1 MRREIILLLLIALI
15 CSPISSQI
23 RGNEIRVSVSLNHDN
38 WQYKTGESCKF
49 TISVYK
55 AENLLKDAVIDYTIQ
70 QETNTS
76 EKRDNIVLKDGTAV
90 VNSKSNKPGF
100 VRCEVTAHVNGY
112 DYKGSATAGYNVE
125 KIGPCAE
132 MPEDFM
138 TYWESAL
145 SEARKIPLEP
155 KMEIIP
161 SSCTDKVNVYQISF
175 QNIRPG
181 SRTYGILCIPK
192 KEGKYPA
199 LLRVPGAGVRA
210 YYGDIETASKGAITL
225 EIGIHGIPV
234 TMSNDY
240 YDKLAQGA
248 LNGYWN
254 FNLANIDEFYYKRV
268 FIGALRAVDYI
279 CSLDEF
285 NHKQLGVTGSSQGG
299 ALSIA
304 TGALDKRVTFIAAVH
319 PAMCDHT
326 AFLHQQ
332 QGGWPCYFLYN
343 DNPSQADINTSKYY
357 DVVNFARLLNI
368 PGWYSWGYNDNVC
381 SPTSMYAAY
390 NSIKSPK
397 EISLY
402 LQTAH
407 FWYQEQWDEWCK
419 WIWNK
424 MDLQ

>member
-1 MRREIILLLLIALI
+1 MIREIILLLLIALI

-125 KIGPCAE
+125 KIGPSAE

-254 FNLANIDEFYYKRV
+254 FNLANRDEFYYKRV

-357 DVVNFARLLNI
+357 DVVNFARLLKI

-424 MDLQ
+424 MNLQ